1 MATIMYPS
9 LTKSQSM
16 RSKRKSAVELLAESK
31 AFYVK
36 SETVRDSQQ
45 VLPLRIGP
53 CTTYNSYIRSKPANV
68 TCVPMNNTVGGWRP
82 ASMPQC
88 KFLSFT
94 F

>member
-53 CTTYNSYIRSKPANV
+53 CSHTSYLRSKPTNV
-68 TCVPMNNTVGGWRP
+68 SCVPQNTIGGWRP
-82 ASMPQC
+82 VSMPQC
-88 KFLSFT
+88 K
-94 F
+94 